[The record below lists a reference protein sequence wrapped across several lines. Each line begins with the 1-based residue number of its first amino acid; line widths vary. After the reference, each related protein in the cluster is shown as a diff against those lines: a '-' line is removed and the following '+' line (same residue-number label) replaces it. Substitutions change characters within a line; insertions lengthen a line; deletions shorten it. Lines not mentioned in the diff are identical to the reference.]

1 MNVIDLN
8 ADVGE
13 SYGLM
18 HSGMDSEIIPHVTS
32 VNIATGFHSGDPDTM
47 KKTVELAISNNK
59 SIGAHPSYPD
69 LQGFGRRKIDM
80 DANSIENLINYQ
92 VGALHAF
99 SKDKLNHVKPHGALY
114 NNAAKDINIA
124 EAIFNSVNFFD
135 SSLIHV
141 CLANSEWSK
150 FLKSKKVKLANEGF
164 ADRAYDE
171 NGYLVSRSIK
181 GSVLHNKNE
190 IIERVIG
197 MVKNRTVKC
206 ITGKLIQLD
215 VDTICLHGDNKES
228 VSLAKNLR
236 KELLSAGCEIKSLPQ
251 FIN

>member
-1 MNVIDLN
+1 MNVVDLN

-18 HSGMDSEIIPHVTS
+18 HSGIDSEIIPHVTS
-32 VNIATGFHSGDPDTM
+32 VNIATGFHSGDPDTI
-47 KKTVELAISNNK
+47 KKTVELALSYSK

-80 DANSIENLINYQ
+80 DIDSIENLISYQ

-99 SKDKLNHVKPHGALY
+99 SKDNLNHVKPHGALY

-124 EAIFNSVNFFD
+124 EAIFKSVDFFD
-135 SSLIHV
+135 NTLIHV
-141 CLANSEWSK
+141 SLANSEWSK
-150 FLKSKKVKLANEGF
+150 FLKSKKVKVANEGF

-171 NGYLVSRSIK
+171 NGHLVARSIE
-181 GSVLHNKNE
+181 GSVLHNENE

-197 MVKNRTVKC
+197 MVKNKTVKS
-206 ITGKLIQLD
+206 ITGKLIQLN

-228 VSLAKNLR
+228 VLLAKNLR
-236 KELLSAGCEIKSLPQ
+236 KELLSSGCEIKSLPQ

>member
-32 VNIATGFHSGDPDTM
+32 VNIATGFHSGDPDTI

-99 SKDKLNHVKPHGALY
+99 SKDKLNHVKPHGAL
-114 NNAAKDINIA
+114 NNM
-124 EAIFNSVNFFD
+124 
-135 SSLIHV
+135 SSLDPAIATAIARGV
-141 CLANSEWSK
+141 NLVDPNLWTRRCYSRARGTLGA
-150 FLKSKKVKLANEGF
+150 GF
-164 ADRAYDE
+164 SSLGAKGTKQQDLRTRH
-171 NGYLVSRSIK
+171 SR
-181 GSVLHNKNE
+181 
-190 IIERVIG
+190 
-197 MVKNRTVKC
+197 
-206 ITGKLIQLD
+206 
-215 VDTICLHGDNKES
+215 
-228 VSLAKNLR
+228 
-236 KELLSAGCEIKSLPQ
+236 
-251 FIN
+251 